1 MATQVVR
8 ISAETEVPL
17 LRYRE
22 QPVLTFPQIDTLHG
36 RPEGTASAAFRR
48 NRKRFIDGEDFYML
62 DSESLDVWR
71 REFPD
76 MVGANAPSLTLITES
91 GYLMLVKPF
100 TDDYSW
106 QIQRQLVKLYFRV
119 KAVAEQPA
127 PQPTLSAEQQTEL
140 ANQVRSIV
148 AAWIYSS
155 QTSAWIY
162 NHLRVAFNVSR
173 WQDIPES
180 HYAAAL
186 ALLNSKRAA
195 AQEFL
200 RFVNESRDWFNREVM
215 GAGTPWTPALQRK
228 LNAERGRRVPMPSV
242 VDWRALDQQQ
252 TGQPPLAF

>member
-1 MATQVVR
+1 MSSNSLVLTAINGEPRVHDLALAERLGFDQPRDIRKLIKRNETKLLKFGVCATVAQTSGELGGR
-8 ISAETEVPL
+8 PATEFYLNQKQAIFICMKSETERAFDV
-17 LRYRE
+17 
-22 QPVLTFPQIDTLHG
+22 QIEIVHVFDAYLNG
-36 RPEGTASAAFRR
+36 ALNAA
-48 NRKRFIDGEDFYML
+48 
-62 DSESLDVWR
+62 
-71 REFPD
+71 P
-76 MVGANAPSLTLITES
+76 AP
-91 GYLMLVKPF
+91 
-100 TDDYSW
+100 
-106 QIQRQLVKLYFRV
+106 
-119 KAVAEQPA
+119 AA
-127 PQPTLSAEQQTEL
+127 PQPTLSADQQAEL
-140 ANQVRSIV
+140 ANQVRSCT

-155 QTSAWIY
+155 QTAAWIY

-200 RFVNESRDWFNREVM
+200 LFVNESRDWFNREVM

-228 LNAERGRRVPMPSV
+228 LNAERGRRVPMPPV